1 MWAKSENVDI
11 SKLRKSWRLIFGQIE
26 VLVSTSY
33 PENMSFRLP
42 LSSKI
47 DGFEIFDR
55 VKKNVFFT
63 ESDSGR
69 GEGFKK
75 KKKKK

>member
-33 PENMSFRLP
+33 PENMSFRLG

-47 DGFEIFDR
+47 DGFENVD
-55 VKKNVFFT
+55 KNP
-63 ESDSGR
+63 
-69 GEGFKK
+69 
-75 KKKKK
+75 